1 MMDFDQALEELGEF
15 GRFQIFNYLLFCLP
29 VFFSAG
35 NSLTYVFT
43 AGVPNYRCL
52 VPECEDEGATKFS
65 EPWLEAAI
73 PPASNATAR
82 YIPDQCLR
90 YKPRN
95 ISRFQCVESD
105 FETETMTCD
114 SWVFE
119 DDEWTIVGEWKITC
133 LENQW
138 MLSLVGTVHF
148 VGILVGT
155 MGFGYLA
162 DRYGRKI
169 IFVFCILLMST
180 TGIAQAVAPDYI
192 FFQVFVFLNALGT
205 SGVYPL
211 AFILGVELVGRKKRE
226 MSGVVLNYFYAVG
239 EAFIGL
245 VAALSKNW
253 VVIQLAVSV
262 PPILFVF
269 YYWLIPESVRWL
281 LANKENKKASTIIK
295 KAAKVNHVKLSN
307 ELLRSMDNKDAE
319 DNDSETD
326 NETSTQIWEAIKQ
339 LLRSKGLFFRSI
351 LLGYIWIANALVY
364 YGLSVNSTSLGG
376 NKYLNF
382 ALVCLIEI
390 PGYTLS
396 WWAMNKLGRRWS
408 LSLSLLL
415 CASTC
420 LGAAFI
426 PEEINT
432 LVVTFFL
439 LGKLG
444 ITSSFGIAYV
454 YTAELYPTTLRS
466 IGVGACST
474 MARLGAVI
482 APFAPLLA
490 TYNFQALPLIV
501 FSAVSLFA
509 SILSLFLPET
519 LGTILP
525 NTVEEAK
532 KLRHGRASI

>member
-15 GRFQIFNYLLFCLP
+15 GRFQIYNYLLFCLP

-52 VPECEDEGATKFS
+52 IPECENETSAKYL

-73 PPASNATAR
+73 PPNFNTAAEDD
-82 YIPDQCLR
+82 YVPSQCLK
-90 YKPRN
+90 YEPKN
-95 ISRFQCVESD
+95 ISRFQCVKSD
-105 FETETMTCD
+105 FKETTVLCD
-114 SWVFE
+114 SWVYE
-119 DDEWTIVGEWKITC
+119 DDEWTIVGEWNITC
-133 LENQW
+133 LDKQW

-148 VGILVGT
+148 IGILIGT
-155 MGFGYLA
+155 MIFGYLA

-169 IFVFCILLMST
+169 IFVFCIILMST
-180 TGIAQAVAPDYI
+180 TGTAQAISPNYI
-192 FFQVFVFLNALGT
+192 FFQIFVFLNALGT

-239 EAFIGL
+239 EAFVGVI
-245 VAALSKNW
+245 AALSKNW
-253 VVIQLAVSV
+253 VIIQLAISV

-281 LANKENKKASTIIK
+281 LANKKNQKACAIIN
-295 KAAKVNHVKLSN
+295 KAAKINQVNLSAN
-307 ELLRSMDNKDAE
+307 LLRSMENKE
-319 DNDSETD
+319 NDD
-326 NETSTQIWEAIKQ
+326 TSQNSLEEGKIWESFKQ
-339 LLRSKGLFFRSI
+339 LIKSKILFFRSF
-351 LLGYIWIANALVY
+351 LLFYIWAANALIY

-382 ALVCLIEI
+382 ALVCLVEI
-390 PGYTLS
+390 PGYTVS

-408 LSLSLLL
+408 LSSSLFL
-415 CASTC
+415 CAITC
-420 LGAAFI
+420 IGAAFV
-426 PEEINT
+426 PQDMT
-432 LVVTFFL
+432 ALVIILFL

-466 IGVGACST
+466 IGVGCCST
-474 MARLGAVI
+474 MARLGAII

-490 TYNFQALPLIV
+490 IYNFQGLPLIV
-501 FSAVSLFA
+501 FGVVSIFA
-509 SILSLFLPET
+509 SLLSLLLPET
-519 LGTILP
+519 IGTMLP
-525 NTVEEAK
+525 DTVEEAK
-532 KLRHGRASI
+532 NLRHVSKKN